1 MAKSNAQSLDE
12 QVSVNA
18 ETQRLLGR
26 LRQIQES
33 QTVST
38 EVAVLAESI
47 LHLLKLVASLR
58 STGLEAFEQIQELDR
73 RQGPGDD

>member
-1 MAKSNAQSLDE
+1 MANSNAQSLNE